1 LGARII
7 VVTVI
12 LCFAMPGWA
21 ASDRWNIVGVR
32 GGVGDSRNA
41 ESFSQVEA
49 YALWSLPWRWQSE
62 SGWVFGSF
70 IGLNAGAL
78 LYDEDAFIGA
88 IGPGGYIMTPSR
100 RFVFSAGSSPTFIS
114 RSDFGKEDL
123 GGHFQ
128 FTTAVCI
135 NVNFLENVTAGY
147 CFQHMSNA
155 GIYDNNPG
163 IDMHMFGL
171 GYRF

>member
-1 LGARII
+1 MGARII
-7 VVTVI
+7 VVAVI
-12 LCFAMPGWA
+12 LCIAMPGWA
-21 ASDRWNIVGVR
+21 ASDRWKIAGVR
-32 GGVGDSRNA
+32 AGVGDSRNA
-41 ESFSQVEA
+41 ASFSQVEA
-49 YALWSLPWRWQSE
+49 YAILSLPWRWQSE

-70 IGLNAGAL
+70 IGLNAGVL
-78 LYDEDAFIGA
+78 FYQQDAVIGA

-128 FTTAVCI
+128 FTSALCI
-135 NVNFLENVTAGY
+135 NVNFLEDMTAGH